1 MAVVL
6 GCRRGSRG
14 QEAAEVTVL
23 WQPPGAFLLGLDA
36 GCGDRQ
42 GYEGVSSR
50 GRHTQGSSA
59 AGGP

>member
-6 GCRRGSRG
+6 GCRRVSRG
-14 QEAAEVTVL
+14 QEAAEITVL

-36 GCGDRQ
+36 GCGKRQ

-50 GRHTQGSSA
+50 GGTLRVA
-59 AGGP
+59 